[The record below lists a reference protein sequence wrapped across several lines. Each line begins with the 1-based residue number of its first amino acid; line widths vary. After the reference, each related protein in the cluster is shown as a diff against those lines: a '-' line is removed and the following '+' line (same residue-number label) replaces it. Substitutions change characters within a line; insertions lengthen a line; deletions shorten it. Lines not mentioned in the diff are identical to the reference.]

1 MSKKF
6 DLAGLMAGQAAREN
20 VSDSDIRRLPV
31 AELHENGL
39 NFYSVEDVRELCDS
53 IAVSG
58 VLQPVLVRPR
68 AEGGYLLIAGHRRV
82 KAVRLLREA
91 WKGEGENPWDTVPA
105 LVRPAPTNRAEELLE
120 ELALITTNAAARK
133 LSDAE
138 LSKQAEKMTDILYGL
153 KSEGYEFPGRMRK
166 VVAEAVGVSETKIAR
181 LKKIREGLSVGWRER
196 WAAGNVPEYT
206 AEALAKLEPDV
217 QQALLFKKKLDPYA
231 VGELGRYYNK
241 CHRSRKCALEE
252 GRNCDWGEHF
262 WAVGSRI
269 ERSYQHCGE
278 YSSEMCCAH
287 CQKAEK
293 CGQCCP
299 RALERVK
306 HRAAEAAAQRKARE
320 EKERREAEA
329 QQKKAD
335 ILWRRFREL
344 REKAGV
350 SLEEVK
356 RALRAVD
363 AYFTRDLAPYE
374 DRDMEKL
381 GSYFADMDP
390 EQILSFKGCWAAA
403 RLFGVPVEALT
414 EVKWKPE
421 EGEAAAA
428 LDRSDTGDSPSVDAT
443 GSDTGDSPSVPGETE
458 GTVPVSSAPVSSELW
473 WRPFPKMKPEEGQ
486 RAFVLQGQ
494 GSFERLCVEAK
505 LARWEGGAWLWVSEL
520 IPDVE
525 AERVE
530 WWLPEPR
537 FPEAEEEED
546 DCAV

>member
-1 MSKKF
+1 MSKRF

-58 VLQPVLVRPR
+58 VLQPVLARPR

-105 LVRPAPTNRAEELLE
+105 LVRPAPANRAEELLE
-120 ELALITTNAAARK
+120 ELALITTNSAARK

-217 QQALLFKKKLDPYA
+217 QEALLFKKKLDPYA
-231 VGELGRYYNK
+231 VDGLGRYYNK
-241 CHRSRKCALEE
+241 CHRSRKCALED

-262 WAVGSRI
+262 WAVESRI
-269 ERSYQHCGE
+269 EVYYNRCGE
-278 YSSEMCCAH
+278 NSSEMCCVH

-299 RALERVK
+299 RALETVK
-306 HRAAEAAAQRKARE
+306 RRAAEAAAQRKARE
-320 EKERREAEA
+320 EKERRAAEP

-335 ILWRRFREL
+335 ILWRRFKEL

-350 SLEEVK
+350 SPEEVR
-356 RALRAVD
+356 RALNE
-363 AYFTRDLAPYE
+363 YYKRDLAPYE
-374 DRDMEKL
+374 ERDMEKL
-381 GSYFADMDP
+381 GSYCANMDP
-390 EQILSFKGCWAAA
+390 EWVLNFKGCWAAA

-428 LDRSDTGDSPSVDAT
+428 GVPSSGA
-443 GSDTGDSPSVPGETE
+443 SRHLPPGEGMSPAG
-458 GTVPVSSAPVSSELW
+458 GTAEALF
-473 WRPFPKMKPEEGQ
+473 WRPFPKMKPTEGQ
-486 RAFVLQGQ
+486 RAFVLQAQ
-494 GSFERLCVEAK
+494 GDYERLCVEAK
-505 LARWEGGAWLWVSEL
+505 LARWEGGAWFWASEL

-537 FPEAEEEED
+537 FPEVEEEED
-546 DCAV
+546 AEDEEGGGV